1 VIRQVRESD
10 ADVDPTFLASGPA
23 TTASS
28 PSFFA
33 ATAGPIGL
41 LDDIPDGDLMSPET
55 VQHRRPSSSFT
66 QQAIRNAAGQDFWNR
81 FDERMRTPPP
91 SLSMRGSSSGVSDEM
106 MMDTPLS
113 SMPSINPQQPSLAH
127 LSSSSR
133 SRSSTPQP
141 TLVAADVSTR
151 IHLGKRRR
159 DDDLDPNMFKRRAVS
174 PGVSLQNS
182 PVLPPSPAQRDTG
195 WWAMKSN
202 RENSTGHVAGDR
214 VNSGTSSNGSS
225 NLGPPKRVGFQ
236 GMSDTNDG
244 LMNMSI
250 E

>member
-1 VIRQVRESD
+1 
-10 ADVDPTFLASGPA
+10 
-23 TTASS
+23 
-28 PSFFA
+28 
-33 ATAGPIGL
+33 
-41 LDDIPDGDLMSPET
+41 MSPE
-55 VQHRRPSSSFT
+55 VAQQRRPSSSFT
-66 QQAIRNAAGQDFWNR
+66 QQAIRNSAGTDFWNR

-91 SLSMRGSSSGVSDEM
+91 SLSMRGSSSGISDEM
-106 MMDTPLS
+106 MMDTPAL
-113 SMPSINPQQPSLAH
+113 SMPSMTPQQHSLAH
-127 LSSSSR
+127 FPSSSR

-141 TLVAADVSTR
+141 PLAATEVSTR
-151 IHLGKRRR
+151 IQLGKRRR

-182 PVLPPSPAQRDTG
+182 PVLPPSPAQRDSG

-202 RENSTGHVAGDR
+202 RELSTGQVGGER

-225 NLGPPKRVGFQ
+225 HLGPPKRIGFQ